1 MKHLRHPA
9 AHAAHA
15 LARPLAALALAGAGW
30 LLSIAPARAQGDAK
44 ATPAAS
50 AAPSSASPS
59 SSASAAAPPGSASAS
74 ASASTAPEASSS
86 AAVVVK
92 PPPHATIGEPTL
104 VRGAALPSAMP
115 ALLRAAQPAIDAC
128 YRDAIANEGDLEP
141 TISLRL
147 RVVPPGNVAAAMVN
161 DSVEASSALRGCVRD
176 AFAGLTVAKGL
187 TVGFEALVPLAFT
200 RSLDDGDIRPG
211 SACNETCDGAVDDA
225 LQEAVRL
232 RAQLA
237 SHCFRRAPSSGESKA
252 LGQGTLE
259 LSLRIASDGSVCGV
273 STMADP
279 FARASLTSCLIE
291 AMSAPFEVAPT
302 TCVSVDVPFT
312 LKGT

>member
-1 MKHLRHPA
+1 MKHDRTPA
-9 AHAAHA
+9 RSFARPVARGLGA
-15 LARPLAALALAGAGW
+15 LAFAGAGL
-30 LLSIAPARAQGDAK
+30 LLSIAPAQAEGDPK
-44 ATPAAS
+44 ASPPSPS
-50 AAPSSASPS
+50 AAPSDVAPPS
-59 SSASAAAPPGSASAS
+59 SSASALPSAS
-74 ASASTAPEASSS
+74 ASASTSS
-86 AAVVVK
+86 AAVVK
-92 PPPHATIGEPTL
+92 PPPRAAIGEPAL
-104 VRGAALPSAMP
+104 VRGSSVPASMP
-115 ALLRAAQPAIDAC
+115 ALLRVAQPAIEAC

-147 RVVPPGNVAAAMVN
+147 RVVPPGNVAAAMIN
-161 DSVEASSALRGCVRD
+161 DSAEASSALRGCVRD

-187 TVGFEALVPLAFT
+187 TAGFEALVPLAFT

-211 SACNETCDGAVDDA
+211 SACNDTCDGAVDEA

-237 SHCFRRAPSSGESKA
+237 AHCFRRPAASGEAKT
-252 LGQGTLE
+252 LGGGTLE
-259 LSLRIASDGSVCGV
+259 LSLRIAPDGSVCGV

-291 AMSAPFEVAPT
+291 AMSAPFEVAPS
-302 TCVSVDVPFT
+302 TCASVDVPFT

>member
-1 MKHLRHPA
+1 MKHLRHLT
-9 AHAAHA
+9 AHA
-15 LARPLAALALAGAGW
+15 LAVRPLAALALAGAGL
-30 LLSIAPARAQGDAK
+30 LLSIAPAQAQGDTK
-44 ATPAAS
+44 AG
-50 AAPSSASPS
+50 AAPSGSVPPASPS
-59 SSASAAAPPGSASAS
+59 SSGSVAAPSASAS
-74 ASASTAPEASSS
+74 ASASSAAPEASGS
-86 AAVVVK
+86 AAAVVK
-92 PPPHATIGEPTL
+92 PPPRATIGEPLL
-104 VRGAALPSAMP
+104 VRGPGLPSAMP

-147 RVVPPGNVAAAMVN
+147 RVVPPGNVAAAQIN

-176 AFAGLTVAKGL
+176 AFAGLPVAKGIA
-187 TVGFEALVPLAFT
+187 VGFEALVPLSFR

-225 LQEAVRL
+225 LQEAVRV

-237 SHCFRRAPSSGESKA
+237 SQCFRRAPSSGESKA
-252 LGQGTLE
+252 LGAGTLE

-279 FARASLTSCLIE
+279 FARASLTTCLIE
-291 AMSAPFEVAPT
+291 AMSAPFEVAPS
-302 TCVSVDVPFT
+302 TCASVEVPFT

>member
-1 MKHLRHPA
+1 MKHLRHLT
-9 AHAAHA
+9 AHA
-15 LARPLAALALAGAGW
+15 LAVRPLAALALTGAGL
-30 LLSIAPARAQGDAK
+30 LLSIAPAQAQGDTK
-44 ATPAAS
+44 AGP
-50 AAPSSASPS
+50 AAPSGSVPPSPS
-59 SSASAAAPPGSASAS
+59 SSGSIAAPSASAS
-74 ASASTAPEASSS
+74 ASSAAPEASGS
-86 AAVVVK
+86 AVAVVK
-92 PPPHATIGEPTL
+92 PPPRATIGEPVL
-104 VRGAALPSAMP
+104 VRGPGLPAAMP

-147 RVVPPGNVAAAMVN
+147 RVVPPGNVAAALVN

-176 AFAGLTVAKGL
+176 AFAGLPVAKGIA
-187 TVGFEALVPLAFT
+187 VGFEALVPLSFA

-237 SHCFRRAPSSGESKA
+237 AQCFRRAPSSGESKA
-252 LGQGTLE
+252 LGGGTLE

-273 STMADP
+273 STLADP
-279 FARASLTSCLIE
+279 FARASLTTCLIE
-291 AMSAPFEVAPT
+291 AMSAPFDVAPS
-302 TCVSVDVPFT
+302 TCASVEVPFT